1 MEIKHAKTLDEIVF
15 ENRNKEYGA
24 FMLRKNYAKYLT
36 RSALVGIG
44 IFGGALL
51 AAWGLNELNSQ
62 KDKEEIVEIDLSKL
76 KEDQPEEKKPD
87 LPPPPPP
94 EVKPPPPEVAQIK
107 FLPPE
112 PKPDEEVKEEEPPPK
127 VEETEKA
134 VISNVTKEGEE
145 TEEVAA
151 APPPVEAPKE
161 VEIEKPKEEE
171 IFTSV
176 EQNPEFPGG
185 NIEALKYI
193 AKNIKYPSAAQR
205 ANVSGKVFIKF
216 VVERDGAIGDVQIL
230 KGIGFGCDEEAQRVI
245 KSMPKW
251 TPGKQNGRNVRVWF
265 TLPVNYQ
272 LE

>member
-1 MEIKHAKTLDEIVF
+1 MENSKNAKTLDDMVF

-24 FMLRKNYAKYLT
+24 FMLRKNYSKYLT
-36 RSALVGIG
+36 RAALTGIG
-44 IFGGALL
+44 IFGGLVL
-51 AAWGLNELNSQ
+51 AAWSFNQ
-62 KDKEEIVEIDLSKL
+62 FAATEETQMVDIDLSAL
-76 KEDQPEEKKPD
+76 KEKKEEKKEEVKIEEKKPEEKKP
-87 LPPPPPP
+87 
-94 EVKPPPPEVAQIK
+94 EIKQIK
-107 FLPPE
+107 FVPPE
-112 PKPDEEVKEEEPPPK
+112 PKLDEEVKNEEPPPEDK
-127 VEETEKA
+127 EVEKA
-134 VISNVTKEGEE
+134 VISSQTVEGEDAVGIAE
-145 TEEVAA
+145 
-151 APPPVEAPKE
+151 APPVVEAPKE

-216 VVERDGAIGDVQIL
+216 VVERDGSIGDVQIL

-245 KSMPKW
+245 KGMPKW
-251 TPGKQNGRNVRVWF
+251 SPGKQNGRNVRVWF